1 MNTWPDVTPTQWEQ
15 AVSPTQSEQAVT
27 PTQSEQA
34 APPTQPGPQ
43 PQIPGDRL
51 TPEARKAFNNAML
64 ALEAKWLEPKNNRNE
79 QEIQTTDE
87 QIVLHLDSKLVV
99 IKTPKPFPVEVSPA
113 PAQVTTPTETTKQ
126 EPWFALKQVPMEPPA
141 PTPMETAKTDGAPQ
155 ALKWSLAK
163 SLRVPGLLKF
173 QMPDAIA
180 KEHAKTSNSN
190 LLLPSYA
197 PAVIAG
203 KRKAVVGPDEG

>member
-1 MNTWPDVTPTQWEQ
+1 MDTWP
-15 AVSPTQSEQAVT
+15 AVT

-34 APPTQPGPQ
+34 VPPTQSEQAVPPTQPESQ

-99 IKTPKPFPVEVSPA
+99 IKTPKPYPVEVEKPA
-113 PAQVTTPTETTKQ
+113 PEQVTKPMETTGQ